1 MEKEGEREGMEQ
13 TETSSERGTK
23 DEWRENEEEELKK
36 KEGAGLRT
44 EQEREKL
51 KGANPQGL

>member
-13 TETSSERGTK
+13 TETSPEREERKTSEERMK
-23 DEWRENEEEELKK
+23 NKK